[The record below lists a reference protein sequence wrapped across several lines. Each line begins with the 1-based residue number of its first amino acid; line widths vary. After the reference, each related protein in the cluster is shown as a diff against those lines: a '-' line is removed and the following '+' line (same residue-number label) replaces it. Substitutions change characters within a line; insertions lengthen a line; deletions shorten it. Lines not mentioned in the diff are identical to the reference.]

1 MVQIQA
7 HSILIGFDIDSLL
20 NRTISALGNIFID
33 ALRLSLRLNEWNRM
47 DASNKKHGQIIYKIE
62 LN

>member
-33 ALRLSLRLNEWNRM
+33 ALRLSLSKTSEIGWMLRIKNM
-47 DASNKKHGQIIYKIE
+47 DKLFIK
-62 LN
+62 